1 MKVIISLTNMLL
13 NRDISSDPMAYLDSI
28 DLYNIIL
35 FTAKMLA
42 DDMKLEVEVPYIGIP
57 IVVH

>member
-1 MKVIISLTNMLL
+1 MLL